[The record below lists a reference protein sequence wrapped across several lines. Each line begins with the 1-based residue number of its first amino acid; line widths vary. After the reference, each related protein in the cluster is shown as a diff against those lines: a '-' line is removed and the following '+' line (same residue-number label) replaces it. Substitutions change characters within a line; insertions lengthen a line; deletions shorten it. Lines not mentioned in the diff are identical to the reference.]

1 MEFLDKFY
9 NLLLFFMFQKK
20 PLQKD
25 NKVYIAWNNTL
36 GNADFNT
43 ANGRINFIHESE
55 NLRLNINNL
64 VLVNLVASRNP
75 IITNEMR
82 EREREREINKWAT
95 HTDILIFLQNI
106 SKKKSFIYLISNPKL
121 HDILRTTSYH

>member
-36 GNADFNT
+36 GNVDFNT
-43 ANGRINFIHESE
+43 ANGRINFILESE
-55 NLRLNINNL
+55 NLRPNINNL

-121 HDILRTTSYH
+121 HDIPRTTSYH

>member
-106 SKKKSFIYLISNPKL
+106 SKKKKFYLF
-121 HDILRTTSYH
+121 DI